1 MFLFQTLKTSEV
13 AASKV
18 ADQDLNRIAEFLP
31 FMNKVKGYT
40 GAALTAFVY
49 VAGTPGA
56 GVPVAAAKWEYVRS
70 QCDLIKV
77 NKSNAVEYFIAA
89 CLPNEKGLVRNA
101 KAAAAIANVYWSEI
115 EGAYADKNSR
125 ARFAWDHAWA
135 VSEDFRKDVQ
145 SMRADAD
152 NAPRFVSNIVKGI
165 GGYCDDA
172 TRRANQEGFSW
183 GGIAQKA
190 LTPAGWID
198 GLLVLPWN
206 AMINAKE
213 LFTGGNFRIETP
225 PYGTMLSDLGK
236 SMASA
241 AIYEKDPATGK
252 RTSTPKNWRDATAD
266 VLQAPAYFLWDLTT
280 IPAWKE
286 YKSQKERLLNSA
298 SASPMDVDMVS
309 NQYFQ
314 AWTDVALTATIAYGG
329 VAKVAAN
336 AGEKMVF
343 SRARLQLERQLMND
357 AKLKGKEL
365 ALDEAKT
372 QAADI
377 ITQVEKELAT
387 SRAGAAKAKGH
398 SVKDWYAKARGK
410 KEVSFEKTA
419 PDLPKTREEVA
430 QYISARIGI
439 VVQVPGVRKMVIDG
453 VSSAIGGAATSV
465 GTAAKKIGASAE
477 RLAGLDGYRSKMNAW
492 LSEFKERV
500 VNDVMLNRKGTVGA
514 PGVRELPMTDF
525 ELMGKKMESDVARAT
540 IRNETSQLIA
550 KREASHS
557 GTIVKEFNARFKE
570 QGLQLP
576 EGLAAEKSTFASP
589 SRKIIGEMENA
600 LTAYYKANPVKV
612 VEKNVTTQVEADIFG
627 VLDAAVEKDM
637 KKVGKSIYVKF
648 GIGIADR
655 PIMNARYVGADLRGH
670 RLGLGDKDKV
680 SRLAEMVGRTAAT
693 DLPQGLSVKE
703 AATLSELAAAT
714 GAAIK
719 EVILNP
725 LKLPSLQKMQ
735 ERLTSQKKG
744 IEERI
749 TTNDLAINNIE
760 IQNGANPLVVNGR
773 ELSGKASALEKEIV
787 ELKVQRGELG
797 EGYEASKRNALDN
810 TIQKKEVELTKLKND
825 IKDNNKKIKKD
836 AGLSAGIK
844 RQEDLAKQNEK
855 LRKYI
860 TYVETLESS
869 IDAGIIEARIA
880 YVKAAYSSFMG
891 GGLTNLPGWVGTFDK
906 WLFEKKYKKGYYT
919 MSAEIKELDNGIAA
933 IRARVYGKYDAWRA
947 GRVPAAGSSLEEEYI
962 AGVYA
967 DAQAGN
973 AGAKEILS
981 DMQRLGDLTAAKA
994 YRSLKLSGIIAMWM
1008 GGIGIAGTVAITNP
1022 GLALE
1027 AGLGMGMG
1035 YVDYWAIGAGTR
1047 VAGEGNFLKLMAAY
1061 SAEREAVNAADF
1073 GMVGTME
1080 TEPNARI
1087 GAGGA
1092 LILEDMS
1099 LSRGPRKVSI
1109 TLGTY
1114 ESGTSSY
1121 EGEWDG
1127 SQKELPISIASLAK
1141 IPKSKINGHTNDWEI
1156 IYFVASDDA
1165 SKKPENKPFFLSP
1178 SQMLEFDDKNHA
1190 MNIQF
1195 GGELYVKFFKD
1206 GLPVKD
1212 GNGAELGRF
1221 AFSELKSEM
1230 TTPGT
1235 YRYDIYID
1243 QSSGKKF
1250 FEITAIVK

>member
-1 MFLFQTLKTSEV
+1 
-13 AASKV
+13 
-18 ADQDLNRIAEFLP
+18 
-31 FMNKVKGYT
+31 
-40 GAALTAFVY
+40 

-56 GVPVAAAKWEYVRS
+56 GIPLAASKWEYVRS

-77 NKSNAVEYFIAA
+77 NKSNAAEYFIAA
-89 CLPNEKGLVRNA
+89 CLPTEKGLTRNA

-115 EGAYADKNSR
+115 EKAYADKDSR
-125 ARFAWDHAWA
+125 VKFAWDHAWV

-152 NAPRFVSNIVKGI
+152 NAPRFVANIVKGI
-165 GGYCDDA
+165 GEYSDDA
-172 TRRANQEGFSW
+172 TRRAQERGVAQRLLTV
-183 GGIAQKA
+183 GG
-190 LTPAGWID
+190 WVD
-198 GLLVLPWN
+198 GVLILPWN

-225 PYGTMLSDLGK
+225 PYGTMIDD
-236 SMASA
+236 MASSVGNA
-241 AIYEKDPATGK
+241 AIYEKDPETGK
-252 RTSTPKNWRDATAD
+252 RTSTPKNWRDAVAD

-280 IPAWKE
+280 VPAWKE
-286 YKSQKERLLNSA
+286 YNSQKQRLLNSA
-298 SASPMDVDMVS
+298 SASPTDVDMVS

-329 VAKVAAN
+329 AAKVAAN

-343 SRARLQLERQLMND
+343 SRARLQLEKHLVD
-357 AKLKGKEL
+357 AAKLRGKEL
-365 ALDEAKT
+365 TLDEARV
-372 QAADI
+372 QAGDI
-377 ITQVEKELAT
+377 INQIEKELAT
-387 SRAGAAKAKGH
+387 SRAGASKGKGH
-398 SVKDWYAKARGK
+398 SLKDWYARAKGN
-410 KEVSFEKTA
+410 KEVSFEKTK
-419 PDLPKTREEVA
+419 PDLPKTREQVA
-430 QYISARIGI
+430 NYISAKIREKTGQGI
-439 VVQVPGVRKMVIDG
+439 VVQVPGVRKMAIEM
-453 VSSAIGGAATSV
+453 VSSAID
-465 GTAAKKIGASAE
+465 GTAASLETAVKKIGASAE

-492 LSEFKERV
+492 LSEFKELT
-500 VNDVMLNRKGTVGA
+500 VNDVMLKRRKGITGS
-514 PGVRELPMTDF
+514 PGVRELPMATDF
-525 ELMGKKMESDVARAT
+525 ELAGRNIEIGTARAS
-540 IRNETSQLIA
+540 IGNEINQLIA

-557 GTIVKEFNARFKE
+557 GTIVREFNARFKE

-576 EGLAAEKSTFASP
+576 EGRAAEKSTFASP
-589 SRKIIGEMENA
+589 SKKIIGEMENA
-600 LTAYYKANPVKV
+600 LTAYYKTNPGKI
-612 VEKNVTTQVEADIFG
+612 VEKNVTTQVEADILG
-627 VLDAAVEKDM
+627 ILDAAVEKDM
-637 KKVGKSIYVKF
+637 AKVGKNIYVKF
-648 GIGIADR
+648 GIEVADR
-655 PIMNARYVGADLRGH
+655 PIMNTRYVGADLRGH

-680 SRLAEMVGRTAAT
+680 SRLAEMIGRTAAT

-703 AATLSELAAAT
+703 AATLSELAVAT

-735 ERLTSQKKG
+735 ERLASQKKG

-760 IQNGANPLVVNGR
+760 IRNGTNPLVVNGR
-773 ELSGKASALEKEIV
+773 ELSGKASALEKEIA
-787 ELKVQRGELG
+787 ELKVKRGELG
-797 EGYEASKRNALDN
+797 EGYEASKRNALDDA
-810 TIQKKEVELTKLKND
+810 IQKKEVELTKLKND

-906 WLFEKKYKKGYYT
+906 WLFEKKYKKGYST

-933 IRARVYGKYDAWRA
+933 IRARVYEKYDAWRV

-962 AGVYA
+962 AGIYA
-967 DAQAGN
+967 DAQAGKI
-973 AGAKEILS
+973 GAKEILS
-981 DMQRLGDLTAAKA
+981 DMQRLGDLAAAKT

-1008 GGIGIAGTVAITNP
+1008 GGIGAAGTIAITNP
-1022 GLALE
+1022 GLAIE

-1035 YVDYWAIGAGTR
+1035 YLDYWAIGAGAR
-1047 VAGEGNFLKLMAAY
+1047 MAGENNFLKLMTAY
-1061 SAEREAVNAADF
+1061 AAEREAVNAADW
-1073 GMVGTME
+1073 GLGAAAVK

-1087 GAGGA
+1087 GAGGT
-1092 LILEDMS
+1092 LLLEDIS
-1099 LSRGPRKVSI
+1099 LSRGSRKVSI
-1109 TLGTY
+1109 ALGTY

-1141 IPKSKINGHTNDWEI
+1141 IPKSKVNGHTDDWEI
-1156 IYFVASDDA
+1156 IYFVAPENGA
-1165 SKKPENKPFFLSP
+1165 GKPDNKPFFLSP
-1178 SQMLEFDDKNHA
+1178 SQMLEFDGKNRT

-1206 GLPVKD
+1206 GAPVKD
-1212 GNGAELGRF
+1212 GNGVELGRL
-1221 AFSELKSEM
+1221 AFSELKSDKM

-1235 YRYDIYID
+1235 YRYDIYSD
-1243 QSSGKKF
+1243 QNSGKKF